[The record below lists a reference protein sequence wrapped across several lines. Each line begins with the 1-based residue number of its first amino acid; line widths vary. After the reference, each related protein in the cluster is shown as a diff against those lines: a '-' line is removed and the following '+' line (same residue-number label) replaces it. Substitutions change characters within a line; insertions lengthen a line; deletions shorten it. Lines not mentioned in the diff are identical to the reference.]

1 MLADNLISLL
11 EMRAVESPVE
21 FWLRDCVGEEFN
33 TWTYGEALQE
43 IWAVGSWLEEE
54 FGHGNNVA
62 ILSRNR
68 AHWVLSDLAIM
79 ASGNVTIPL
88 FTTMSPDVT
97 QYVKDFTDTRV
108 LFVGE
113 SINWEQVKHLFSE
126 DITIVALPGVD
137 PGTEHLRWEDLLRSY
152 KGREPKHHIDPHG
165 LATIVFTSGTTGK
178 PKGVMQSQYSLA
190 VPNARGRGIIEASRL
205 FSYLPLAHIAERNLV
220 EVSSLNLGASI
231 TFNESLETLNRDLT
245 ACRPQFF
252 FGPPRVWEQM
262 QQGVLAKFGG
272 SHSDFDA
279 VIKDGG
285 EPIKQMVR
293 EGLGLDEANY
303 MLCAA
308 APVAPALLEWYHK
321 IGMTV
326 TEGFGQTEVMQAII
340 CTPSMFKIGSVGK
353 PMAGVEVRITEEDEL
368 AVKADGVALG
378 YYKNP
383 EATAET
389 FRDGWVYTGDKV
401 RIDEDGFYYIT
412 GRVKDSFKTI
422 RGKFVAPTPIEGAFG
437 RIECCEQLC
446 LLGRGYHKPV
456 MVCVLAETAADT
468 PREEVEEALRQQ
480 AATVNE
486 GLEAHERIGAAIV
499 SRDPWTIENGV
510 LTHTMKIKRDQVEA
524 RFGEVAQE
532 LALQS
537 AEQHQFLIHWAD

>member
-11 EMRAVESPVE
+11 EMRAVDSPAE
-21 FWLRDCVGEEFN
+21 YWLRDCVGDDFT
-33 TWTYGEALQE
+33 TWRYSDALQE
-43 IWAVGSWLEEE
+43 IWALGSWLEEE
-54 FGHGNNVA
+54 FGHGNNIS

-68 AHWVLSDLAIM
+68 AHWVLADLAIM
-79 ASGNVTIPL
+79 SSGNVTIPL
-88 FTTMSPDVT
+88 FTTMSPDIT
-97 QYVKDFTDTRV
+97 QYVTEFTDSGV
-108 LFVGE
+108 LFLGE
-113 SINWEQVKHLFSE
+113 SGNWEQVQHVFG
-126 DITIVALPGVD
+126 DNVTIVALPGVD
-137 PGTEHLRWEDLLRSY
+137 PGRPHIRWDELLRSY
-152 KGREPKHHIDPHG
+152 KGREPRFHIDPHG

-245 ACRPQFF
+245 ACRPEFF

-272 SHSDFDA
+272 SHEQFDA

-285 EPIKQMVR
+285 DPVKQMVR
-293 EGLGLDEANY
+293 EGLGLDHAKY

-308 APVAPALLEWYHK
+308 APVAPSLLEWYHK
-321 IGMTV
+321 LGLTV

-340 CTPSMFKIGSVGK
+340 STPTMFKIGAVGK
-353 PMAGVEVRITEEDEL
+353 PMAGVEVRITEDDEL

-401 RIDEDGFYYIT
+401 RIDQDGFYHIT

-437 RIECCEQLC
+437 RSEYCEQLC
-446 LLGRGYHKPV
+446 LLGRGYHKPI
-456 MVCVLAETAADT
+456 MVCVLAATATDISA
-468 PREEVEEALRQQ
+468 EEIEEGLRKQ
-480 AATVNE
+480 AAEVNAE
-486 GLEAHERIGAAIV
+486 LEAHERIGGAII
-499 SRDPWTIENGV
+499 SREAWSIENGV
-510 LTHTMKIKRDQVEA
+510 LTHTMKIKRDQVEG
-524 RFGEVAQE
+524 RFGEIAQP

-537 AEQHQFLIHWAD
+537 AEQREFLIHWAD